1 MCAAARSPAVRAI
14 SARLSKGLADLQRK
28 AGFSRLSISRR
39 LILLLLA
46 LALPLNLV
54 IVGVIWDLVGR
65 ANEVQRTSLM
75 FAARSI
81 AAGVDSELG
90 TYVALAEALSRSPAL
105 LDNDL
110 HAFEAEARRAFPA
123 GGHAQVVLSDPDGLQ
138 LINTFS
144 EPGQPLPR
152 HRPPEAIAAMHR
164 AFSTRSIVITDLM
177 ISPVSP
183 RWFVTIQVPIF
194 KDGAPFRGLAIIM
207 TQEAFL
213 RLLQCARH
221 SEELACRHHRWPRP
235 LHRPR
240 STRRGRRTSHRKGG
254 APPKIKRGC
263 SSSSPLREMPLIQA
277 NAHPSAL
284 ATGRSVSR
292 SRKRSCGRQLG

>member
-1 MCAAARSPAVRAI
+1 MGRGAPAVRAI
-14 SARLSKGLADLQRK
+14 SARLSKGLSDLQRK

-39 LILLLLA
+39 LILLLFA

-54 IVGVIWDLVGR
+54 IVGVIWDLVSR

-81 AAGVDSELG
+81 AAGVNSELG

-123 GGHAQVVLSDPDGLQ
+123 GGHVQIVLSDPDGLQ

-144 EPGQPLPR
+144 EPGKTLRR
-152 HRPPEAIAAMHR
+152 HRPPQGIAATHR
-164 AFSTRSIVITDLM
+164 AFSTRSILITDLM
-177 ISPVSP
+177 ISPVSPP

-194 KDGAPFRGLAIIM
+194 KDGVPFRGLAIIM

-213 RLLQCARH
+213 RLLHVTRH
-221 SEELACRHHRWPRP
+221 PEELACRHHRWPRP

-240 STRRGRRTSHRKGG
+240 SARRGRRIRIARVAGHQRSTGVVRV
-254 APPKIKRGC
+254 
-263 SSSSPLREMPLIQA
+263 PLP
-277 NAHPSAL
+277 
-284 ATGRSVSR
+284 
-292 SRKRSCGRQLG
+292 